1 LVPSLR
7 AAERRLTFDPGAKEL
22 LESEWYFTST
32 SEALPKW
39 AKRMGWHFLPAQ
51 NLLAPRINGP

>member
-1 LVPSLR
+1 MR